1 MSIKD
6 AFGADST
13 EPEQECFW
21 FPDRLFW
28 CQTWDSFMSFLMI
41 WESAAHMMT
50 VSLIRHNHHL
60 SAYSA
65 SYSWA
70 VNVMWRHDWDVRA
83 CLRSAQMWMSLT
95 RCSFVLFV
103 LHRVFVVLPNNCVHT
118 NSQKS
123 LSSSALCP
131 PNMCMDMFSIN
142 ESSKYLHVFI
152 IAVIWIFKALFLYKP
167 HTFTKTQLICSQE

>member
-1 MSIKD
+1 M
-6 AFGADST
+6 
-13 EPEQECFW
+13 
-21 FPDRLFW
+21 
-28 CQTWDSFMSFLMI
+28 
-41 WESAAHMMT
+41 
-50 VSLIRHNHHL
+50 SLIRHNHHL

-152 IAVIWIFKALFLYKP
+152 IAVIWIFIKLCFYINLILLQKRNWFVLRNNKLKVHLWFIFTSYLYLPLGQK
-167 HTFTKTQLICSQE
+167 